1 MNSNIIFTNIARFIL
16 LLAFQIVI
24 FNNISL
30 FHFVT
35 PYPYILFILLFPI
48 NSNRSGLLIA
58 SFLLGLILDIFANS
72 GGVHATACLILA
84 YLRPTFFKFAFGLSY
99 EYQTIRINDRL
110 SPERFTFL
118 FISVITHHFILFI
131 LEYFKFVFIL
141 EALLRTIL
149 TTVFTLIVSILII
162 YLFKPSKR

>member
-1 MNSNIIFTNIARFIL
+1 MNSNIIISNIARFIL

-24 FNNISL
+24 FSQISL
-30 FHFVT
+30 FKFVT

-48 NSNRSGLLIA
+48 NSNRSALLIA
-58 SFLLGLILDIFANS
+58 SFSLGLILDHFFDS

-99 EYQTIRINDRL
+99 EYQTIRINDKL

-141 EALLRTIL
+141 DALLRTISC
-149 TTVFTLIVSILII
+149 TVFTLIVSILII